1 VGGVERQPIR
11 SRSTSSRRARLWE
24 QDVETVAMGEAD
36 TPSAEAA
43 RRLEVLLDL
52 IGCLS
57 TPPTGYL
64 LDPAYRGLLNGE
76 ERALSA
82 ALSTMAASVP
92 EDATSGA
99 AQEVVALL
107 RRLGH
112 GSSAAAGDDPPSDG
126 ATDSADDRVQEQR
139 PG

>member
-1 VGGVERQPIR
+1 VLALREDAAR
-11 SRSTSSRRARLWE
+11 SRLWE
-24 QDVETVAMGEAD
+24 QDVETVAMASGD
-36 TPSAEAA
+36 TPPAEAA

-64 LDPAYRGLLNGE
+64 LDPAYRGMLDAD
-76 ERALSA
+76 ERALAEALQQVADRLPEGAAVHSA
-82 ALSTMAASVP
+82 A
-92 EDATSGA
+92 G
-99 AQEVVALL
+99 EVAALL

-112 GSSAAAGDDPPSDG
+112 GRSAGREDRPGDDLPDTRSEPR
-126 ATDSADDRVQEQR
+126 DDRLQSQR

>member
-1 VGGVERQPIR
+1 
-11 SRSTSSRRARLWE
+11 
-24 QDVETVAMGEAD
+24 M
-36 TPSAEAA
+36 
-43 RRLEVLLDL
+43 EVLLDL

-64 LDPAYRGLLNGE
+64 LDPAYRGLLNDE

-82 ALSTMAASVP
+82 ALSTMAEAMP
-92 EDATSGA
+92 DGATSGA

-112 GSSAAAGDDPPSDG
+112 GSSAGAGDAPPSDG
-126 ATDSADDRVQEQR
+126 ATDGIDDRVQEQR